1 MSRRAVPW
9 VALLAAAI
17 AAGCAGQTSYLKS
30 DDFQER
36 SGSLKKV
43 GVMVAEARILH
54 VHAGSESTPDDAAS
68 EVSAALSEA
77 AVKQLLAERGY
88 AVLTVARDDES
99 RALLADYIRVRKDV
113 LAAYSP
119 GSGTIRGVPPLAGA
133 AAVAARNGVDGIVF
147 VGAWGDDA
155 PAGRRIVFG
164 DMAVFRIFF
173 GKGTACADL
182 SAIDRTGALIYYGR
196 ESGDSCSLTEHD
208 GVHKIFGDLV
218 AGLPPAG
225 GKRGE

>member
-1 MSRRAVPW
+1 MIHDVATDAPPSFATPTDALEFLAYRQQFGPGADVPLVLDKEWDIVGDYPYHVTTGMRRPPTDIGATHSF
-9 VALLAAAI
+9 A
-17 AAGCAGQTSYLKS
+17 
-30 DDFQER
+30 
-36 SGSLKKV
+36 
-43 GVMVAEARILH
+43 
-54 VHAGSESTPDDAAS
+54 
-68 EVSAALSEA
+68 
-77 AVKQLLAERGY
+77 
-88 AVLTVARDDES
+88 
-99 RALLADYIRVRKDV
+99 RALLADYLKVRKDV
-113 LAAYSP
+113 LATSSP
-119 GSGTIRGVPPLAGA
+119 KSETIRGVPPLAGA
-133 AAVAARNGVDGIVF
+133 AAVAARNGVNGIVF

-182 SAIDRTGALIYYGR
+182 SAIDRTGTVIYYGR

-225 GKRGE
+225 GKRGD